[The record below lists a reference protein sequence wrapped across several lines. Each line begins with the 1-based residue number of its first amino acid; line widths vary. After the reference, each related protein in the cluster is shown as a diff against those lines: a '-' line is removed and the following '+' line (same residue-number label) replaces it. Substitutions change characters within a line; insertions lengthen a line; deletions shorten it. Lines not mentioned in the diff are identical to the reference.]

1 MDFFMA
7 SPDHLRADSRWVP
20 VRNSRLEAAS
30 VHCPD
35 QLQGL
40 AANPVELAYL
50 GSMAHLGFLAFLGYQ
65 AFQAS
70 PGHFPSPYWL
80 RSRTGQLPTETH
92 HLKLEEAAVPML
104 GTEPK
109 RVLLDISIHHKAE
122 RWGPTAPPSDS
133 DQHLNPLA
141 RCFWCDGT
149 HFEQSPAVRLR
160 QVRFLLRIDPPAGLG
175 HHGCRSKPWLS
186 SRRCFSTASWR
197 RAV

>member
-1 MDFFMA
+1 MA

-30 VHCPD
+30 IHCPD

-50 GSMAHLGFLAFLGYQ
+50 GSMAFQGYQ

-70 PGHFPSPYWL
+70 PGHFPSPCWL

-92 HLKLEEAAVPML
+92 HPKLEEAAVPML

-109 RVLLDISIHHKAE
+109 RVLSDISIHHKAE

-141 RCFWCDGT
+141 KCFSCDGT
-149 HFEQSPAVRLR
+149 RFEQSLAVRLR
-160 QVRFLLRIDPPAGLG
+160 QVRSQLRIDPPADLG
-175 HHGCRSKPWLS
+175 QRGCMSKPWLS
-186 SRRCFSTASWR
+186 SRRCFSLASWR
-197 RAV
+197 RVV